1 MTSRSAR
8 RARILRV
15 RQLEHRLATAKLRSA
30 DAALGNLHNIS
41 ERIAVLHASLRP
53 EGDKTSGLELK
64 ALFEMSARL
73 DSARSDLA
81 VPIAQAEEN
90 RDQFDRL
97 RQAARLREDGAA
109 KLRDQAVQV
118 EASET
123 ALRSDANRPA
133 RRLTK
138 REPGR

>member
-1 MTSRSAR
+1 MSTRSTR

-73 DSARSDLA
+73 DSARSSLA
-81 VPIAQAEEN
+81 MPIAQAEEN

-97 RQAARLREDGAA
+97 RQAARLREDGAT
-109 KLRDQAVQV
+109 KLRDKALRN
-118 EASET
+118 EANET
-123 ALRSDANRPA
+123 ALRTDANRPA
-133 RRLTK
+133 RRLAK
-138 REPGR
+138 REAGQ